1 VPPIEDEGGEV
12 LKYMGDG
19 LLAIFRDRGDDTG
32 GAAQSALTA
41 APARPRADRGRERG
55 GALPDPVSAG
65 MALHHGEAAYGNVGS
80 GQRLDFTVIGRDV
93 NLAGRIAKLNKVLAE
108 PLLMSRAFVDHL
120 WGNTEALGM
129 HAVEGFA
136 EPVAVFRPGR

>member
-1 VPPIEDEGGEV
+1 
-12 LKYMGDG
+12 
-19 LLAIFRDRGDDTG
+19 
-32 GAAQSALTA
+32 
-41 APARPRADRGRERG
+41 
-55 GALPDPVSAG
+55 
-65 MALHHGEAAYGNVGS
+65 
-80 GQRLDFTVIGRDV
+80 V